1 MTKRI
6 AYTITDNG
14 IDGREKTNIV
24 AAFWDE
30 AQRDAAFDGNKNK
43 AYYSKGEMIVDEA
56 KQRALTVA
64 KLDGLDRLLLT
75 NVASPIESE
84 IAAALLDLI
93 DGKTAD
99 DILEMSDVS
108 KVRCHQIAAM
118 VPKLHLI
125 FETPKS

>member
-1 MTKRI
+1 MSKRI

-14 IDGREKTNIV
+14 IDGREKTDIRH
-24 AAFWDE
+24 AFWDE
-30 AQRDAAFDGNKNK
+30 AQRDAAYDADKNK

-56 KQRALTVA
+56 KQRAATLA

-75 NVASPIESE
+75 NVPIESE

-99 DILEMSDVS
+99 DIMEMSDAS
-108 KVRCHQIAAM
+108 KPRCRQIAAM
-118 VPKLHLI
+118 IPKLHLF
-125 FETPKS
+125 FEKPKS